1 MLSVSHR
8 NHLWPF
14 FFFFFG
20 TLTENRSVKAGNWVE
35 FQDFDGYPTS
45 EDGRFNGTA
54 LQRFYDE
61 VCDGFERAGY
71 EVHPGPKLEQW
82 LKEAGFVNIHVE
94 RFRRS
99 LRRLAKGTPFCKF
112 LLDSKQLPNNNPVL
126 TFLQKKIGAWNRTQA
141 EAVGYESL
149 AIPALTQFK
158 QGTEEKAI
166 RLSRE
171 AFADGQK
178 HNIHMLFNL

>member
-1 MLSVSHR
+1 MLS
-8 NHLWPF
+8 
-14 FFFFFG
+14 
-20 TLTENRSVKAGNWVE
+20 AGNWVE

-99 LRRLAKGTPFCKF
+99 LRRLAKGTPFC
-112 LLDSKQLPNNNPVL
+112 
-126 TFLQKKIGAWNRTQA
+126 
-141 EAVGYESL
+141 YESL

-178 HNIHMLFNL
+178 HNIHMLFNFYVVYGQRPVN